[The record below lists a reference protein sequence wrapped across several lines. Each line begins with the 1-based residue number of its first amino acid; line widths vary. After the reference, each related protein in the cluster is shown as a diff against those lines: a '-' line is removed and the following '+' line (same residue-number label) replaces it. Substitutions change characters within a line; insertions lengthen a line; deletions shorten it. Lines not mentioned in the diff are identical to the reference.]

1 MYYFFFFSISR
12 VRMLHDQCVLWGV
25 NFTLARDTKTVT
37 RLARTICIT
46 QVHYSFNVERGA
58 SAETIIVLT
67 DTDLCMYLS
76 C

>member
-1 MYYFFFFSISR
+1 MYYFFFFQFLGYVCST
-12 VRMLHDQCVLWGV
+12 VNVCLWGV

-37 RLARTICIT
+37 RPARTICIT

-67 DTDLCMYLS
+67 DADLCMYLS